1 MVFLLNNPLER
12 RADLISMANYGL
24 LYVSWEETLYTM
36 ENSKTCIPI
45 AFHREP
51 RGLLWFIVT
60 KQWMYSLRVIIVGK
74 NLTDYGYM
82 I

>member
-1 MVFLLNNPLER
+1 MDYYMFR
-12 RADLISMANYGL
+12 
-24 LYVSWEETLYTM
+24 WKKLYTLWRTV
-36 ENSKTCIPI
+36 KTCIPI